1 MKRISFKIYIVC
13 LMVVVS
19 ATACQKVIDLK
30 LGTDT
35 GRLVIEGNL
44 TNLSGT
50 QTVKLSQNVSFYNS
64 NTYPTVS
71 GAKVTVKDGA
81 GHVYSFRESEAG
93 TYTYTPLR
101 GERSRAYTLTVT
113 VSGQTYTATS
123 TMPAQV
129 MLDSLGYEDSEFNN
143 DGRKNIV
150 VYYADPIGVNNY
162 YRFVE
167 YVNHVEVKETFA
179 YNDNFSDGQRIGLVL
194 RQDDIPIHSGALV
207 TVEMQCVDK
216 NVFTYWYALRQQQI
230 AGGLSGVTP
239 ADPPTN
245 LSNNALGYFS
255 VHTSQTK
262 SIIIQ

>member
-1 MKRISFKIYIVC
+1 MKHISFKIYIVS
-13 LMVVVS
+13 LIVTIS
-19 ATACQKVIDLK
+19 AASCQKVIDLK

-44 TNLSGT
+44 TNVNGT
-50 QTVKLSQNVSFYNS
+50 QTVKLSRNVSFYSTND
-64 NTYPTVS
+64 YPVVS
-71 GAKVTVKDGA
+71 GAKVTVNDAA
-81 GHVYSFRESEAG
+81 GHLYSFREGAAG
-93 TYTYTPLR
+93 TYSYTPLR
-101 GERSRAYTLTVT
+101 GERNRAYTLTAT
-113 VSGQTYTATS
+113 VNGQTYTATS

-167 YVNHVEVKETFA
+167 YVNNVEVKETFA
-179 YNDNFSDGQRIGLVL
+179 YDDNFSDGQRIGMVL
-194 RQDDIPIHSGALV
+194 RQDDIPIRSGAMV
-207 TVEMQCVDK
+207 TVEMQCIDK

-262 SIIIQ
+262 SIIIR